1 MKILDKYLI
10 KQFLQ
15 TLLFGLLAFT
25 LLFVV
30 IDMMEKLDDFLDQN
44 MPTYMII
51 QYYVVFTPE
60 IIRLMIPVAILLSS
74 LFTAGKMSNLNEMTA
89 MKAGGI
95 SLYRFMAPFICT
107 ALLISLL
114 SIYFGGYIVPY
125 ANKQRIFIEK
135 NYMKKDNGYY
145 GSNIFFQDNSTRIVS
160 INYYD
165 LSGNVANQVSIQE
178 FNPSDKTK
186 LISRTDALRMKY
198 DGAQNRWELS
208 DGTSRKFTDTS
219 ESVEKFS
226 KLELSEL
233 SFKPADVIQKQRKL
247 DEMTSAELLGFAGE
261 QLRTGNDP
269 TQTMIEYHSRIAF
282 AFSSVIVV
290 LFGLPIAAGRRKGGL
305 AIQFGINLL
314 ITFLYLVF
322 MKISQAFGKNGVM
335 NPILTAWFAN
345 FIFLIAAIYNIKRV
359 QK

>member
-1 MKILDKYLI
+1 MKILDRYLV

-25 LLFVV
+25 LIFVV

-44 MPTYMII
+44 MPTYLII

-60 IIRLMIPVAILLSS
+60 IIRLMIPVAILLAS

-89 MKAGGI
+89 IKAGGI
-95 SLYRFMAPFICT
+95 SLYRFMVPFVAT
-107 ALLISLL
+107 ALIISIF

-125 ANKQRIFIEK
+125 ANKHRIFIEK
-135 NYMKKDNGYY
+135 NYMKKDNIYN
-145 GSNIFFQDNSTRIVS
+145 GSNIFFQDNPTRIVT

-165 LSGNVANQVSIQE
+165 LSANVANQVSIQE
-178 FNPSDKTK
+178 FNGLDKTK
-186 LISRTDALRMKY
+186 LVSRTDAVRMKY
-198 DGAQNRWELS
+198 DAEIKGWRLLE
-208 DGTSRKFTDTS
+208 GIIRKFTDTS
-219 ESVEKFS
+219 ETAEKFA
-226 KLELSEL
+226 KLEYAGL
-233 SFKPADVIQKQRKL
+233 SFKPEDVVQKQRKL
-247 DEMTSAELLGFAGE
+247 DEMTSGELITFASE

-290 LFGLPIAAGRRKGGL
+290 LFGLPISANRRKGGL
-305 AIQFGINLL
+305 AIQLGINLL

-335 NPILTAWFAN
+335 NPLLTAWFAN
-345 FIFLIAAIYNIKRV
+345 FIFMIAAVYNIKRV

>member
-1 MKILDKYLI
+1 
-10 KQFLQ
+10 
-15 TLLFGLLAFT
+15 
-25 LLFVV
+25 
-30 IDMMEKLDDFLDQN
+30 
-44 MPTYMII
+44 
-51 QYYVVFTPE
+51 
-60 IIRLMIPVAILLSS
+60 
-74 LFTAGKMSNLNEMTA
+74 
-89 MKAGGI
+89 
-95 SLYRFMAPFICT
+95 
-107 ALLISLL
+107 
-114 SIYFGGYIVPY
+114 
-125 ANKQRIFIEK
+125 
-135 NYMKKDNGYY
+135 
-145 GSNIFFQDNSTRIVS
+145 
-160 INYYD
+160 
-165 LSGNVANQVSIQE
+165 
-178 FNPSDKTK
+178 
-186 LISRTDALRMKY
+186 MKY